1 MSNYNIVVIISIVIC
16 AIISLLISYYG
27 TLVILQQDSGLFK
40 IVQLVVAIMVMMGF
54 YSPIKYLLL
63 KYMDI
68 DINEDNNDV
77 K

>member
-1 MSNYNIVVIISIVIC
+1 MSSYNIVVIVSIVIC

-27 TLVILQQDSGLFK
+27 TLAILPQDSGLFK
-40 IVQLVVAIMVMMGF
+40 IVQLVVAIVVMMGF

-68 DINEDNNDV
+68 DINEGNDDV